1 MRSNLLARGW
11 SSCVAYT
18 GPERC
23 VRRQLGLTPAVLPS
37 FAYVRVRVRVR
48 VRARV
53 RARVRDKVREGQ
65 GSGSGSGSGSG

>member
-53 RARVRDKVREGQ
+53 RDKVREGQ
-65 GSGSGSGSGSG
+65 GSGSGSGSGAG